1 MKIALAQFNPT
12 VGDFSGNAARI
23 LDLAGQAKSRGAHL
37 TVFSELCVCGYL
49 PLDLLERPAF
59 LERNKREVL
68 ALAEKTPLPI
78 LVGYA
83 GNSTSAIGK
92 PAFNAA
98 ALLANGTILFEQHKM
113 LLPTYDVF
121 DESRYFQ
128 PASTQT
134 IYGFEST
141 PLGITVCEDIWNDKN
156 FWAKPLYERDPVT
169 ELVAQ
174 GAKIIVNVSASPYTL
189 GKSKMRVDMLRSL
202 AQTHACPVVYVN
214 QVGGND
220 TLVFDGCSMALTAN
234 GEIAAQAKAFEDDL
248 VLFDTIT
255 NAGDIHEQTPHI
267 KSDSSAS
274 RELSPQEP
282 TLCTQPDDIEA
293 ALSALVVGTRDY
305 VRKCGFQRVLVGLS
319 GGIDSA
325 VVACIAAAAVG
336 KQNVTGVAMPGPYS
350 SEGSIRDARL
360 VAENLGINFHILPI
374 GEIFAS
380 YKRTLSELFA
390 GRPEDIAE
398 ENLQARARGNLL
410 MALSNKFG
418 AMVLSTGNKS
428 EMAVGYCT
436 LYGDM
441 AGGLAVISDVPKTM
455 VYELAPILNKDR
467 ELIPR
472 ATIEKPPSAELRPN
486 QTDQDSL
493 PPYDVLDRI
502 LKSYVEE
509 VRTPE
514 EISQLYGF
522 PLDLV
527 RAIAIKV
534 DRNEYKRKQAPP
546 GLKITSRA
554 FGFGRPF
561 PIASKFTP

>member
-12 VGDFSGNAARI
+12 VGDFAGNTARI
-23 LDLAGQAKSRGAHL
+23 LDLAAQAKDKGADL
-37 TVFSELCVCGYL
+37 AVFSELCVCGYL

-59 LERNKREVL
+59 LERNKREVACL
-68 ALAEKTPLPI
+68 AQKAPLPI

-83 GNSTSAIGK
+83 GNSTGLIGK

-98 ALLANGTILFEQHKM
+98 ALLAGGKIAFEQHKM
-113 LLPTYDVF
+113 LLPSYDVF

-128 PASTQT
+128 PASAQNVFAFHGTD
-134 IYGFEST
+134 
-141 PLGITVCEDIWNDKN
+141 LGITVCEDIWNDKN
-156 FWAKPLYERDPVT
+156 FWSKPLYERDPVT
-169 ELVAQ
+169 ELIGQ
-174 GAKIIVNVSASPYTL
+174 GASIIINISASPYTI
-189 GKSKMRVDMLRSL
+189 GKRRVRLDMLRSL
-202 AQTHACPVVYVN
+202 ARAHSCPVVYVN

-220 TLVFDGCSMALTAN
+220 SLVFDGNSIALNAD
-234 GEIAAQAKAFEDDL
+234 GSIAAQAKSFEEDI
-248 VLFDTIT
+248 VLFDTAT
-255 NAGDIHEQTPHI
+255 GSGELHAQPSGEPLG
-267 KSDSSAS
+267 
-274 RELSPQEP
+274 ELSE
-282 TLCTQPDDIEA
+282 DDDEIEC
-293 ALSALVVGTRDY
+293 ALSALVTGTRDY
-305 VRKCGFQRVLVGLS
+305 VRKCGFKTVLVGLS

-325 VVACIAAAAVG
+325 VVASIAAAAVG
-336 KQNVTGVAMPGPYS
+336 KDNATGVAMPGPYS
-350 SEGSIRDARL
+350 SEGSLRDARA
-360 VAENLGINFHILPI
+360 VAQNLGIQFRVLPI

-380 YKRTLSELFA
+380 YRDTLRETFA
-390 GRPEDIAE
+390 GRPEDITE

-455 VYELAPILNKDR
+455 VYELARLMNRKR
-467 ELIPR
+467 EVVPQ

-502 LKSYVEE
+502 LKAYVEE

-514 EISQLYGF
+514 QISELYGF

-527 RAIAIKV
+527 RAIAVKV

-561 PIASKFTP
+561 PIASKFAP